1 MRRKPRA
8 LVIDAGVLREHPELL
23 EFVREA
29 RASGHRVGVA
39 AGAGDGVE
47 EREFDAVIPAGS
59 KPGRDFF
66 VAACLALA
74 YPPDLCLFL
83 DGATRNVEAARK
95 VGLSAMR
102 YAGPDDLRYIRA
114 ALTTSPDESA
124 M

>member
-1 MRRKPRA
+1 MRRRPRA

-23 EFVREA
+23 EFVRET
-29 RASGHRVGVA
+29 RASGRRVGVA
-39 AGAGDGVE
+39 AGETDDIQ
-47 EREFDAVIPAGS
+47 EREFDAVIPAGP
-59 KPGRDFF
+59 KPSRDFF
-66 VAACLALA
+66 VAACLAVA

-95 VGLSAMR
+95 AGLSAMR
-102 YAGPDDLRYIRA
+102 YGGPDDLRYIRA